1 MNSLLSEKVQSIN
14 MKSSIESLMFTD
26 RLATVEFH
34 DVVMTDISPEMFSTA
49 VSRLQEARFIKA
61 RLTKQQFNAVMSKI
75 TNVSRLKRLREL
87 QRALPAV

>member
-1 MNSLLSEKVQSIN
+1 
-14 MKSSIESLMFTD
+14 MFTD
-26 RLATVEFH
+26 WLATVEFH

-75 TNVSRLKRLREL
+75 TNVSRLKRLRE
-87 QRALPAV
+87 PAAAFWPFETFC